1 MKIWIALMLLSL
13 VSLSAGAQSLA
24 TAAAEAAKTPHAWPS
39 PDPARELHAPAS
51 VSPDLPVPATPG
63 TSTADAVFV
72 CKARSVKA
80 LFTVVNAE
88 HHGYFTQTFAGQKL
102 RDNPALATAA
112 KTDAAGCEAGTYPGA
127 MEKALKAEAVEQ
139 ARLQAL
145 LK

>member
-1 MKIWIALMLLSL
+1 MDGMKTWISAVLFALVAVAAS
-13 VSLSAGAQSLA
+13 AQSIA
-24 TAAAEAAKTPHAWPS
+24 DASAAAAKQPHEWPAF
-39 PDPARELHAPAS
+39 DPAREQATPPTSVTAP
-51 VSPDLPVPATPG
+51 TPG